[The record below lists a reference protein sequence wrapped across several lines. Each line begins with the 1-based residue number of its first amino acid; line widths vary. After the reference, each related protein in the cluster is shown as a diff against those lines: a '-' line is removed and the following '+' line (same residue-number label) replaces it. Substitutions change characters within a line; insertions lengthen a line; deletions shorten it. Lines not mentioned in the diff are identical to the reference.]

1 MNTLRRVAISASS
14 VMALACA
21 DTEKETV
28 THPEVTAAV
37 SDVRV
42 EPYTESI
49 GAIGIVVGRPG
60 GTARLS
66 SPLQSRISGVQVIP
80 GQTVSRGTVLV
91 TLDQT
96 VFDAAT
102 RSTQAAL
109 ASAQKT
115 YDRTRRLVDE
125 GISPRKDLD
134 QATADLARARADAST
149 AIRSQQLSVLRSPI
163 SGIVTSV
170 TATLGGTAD
179 PSQALVEISDPSLLD
194 IVFNV
199 TSEQAS
205 RVKAGNKV
213 TLSTSQTGG
222 GEVLGVATVL
232 DVSGAVDTLT
242 HAVAVRAHAPTTRRA
257 LRISETMFGQIG
269 IAVHPN
275 AIVIPVQA
283 IVPEGDVF
291 KVFVVDKNM
300 IAHSRAVTVGGRNET
315 TAEILS
321 GLKAG
326 ERVVTVGAYGVED
339 SAKIVSPAADSA
351 GGGA

>member
-1 MNTLRRVAISASS
+1 MNSLRWIGLCCCSAI
-14 VMALACA
+14 ALACG
-21 DTEKETV
+21 ETAGE
-28 THPEVTAAV
+28 TAARPEVTAAV
-37 SDVRV
+37 ADVRM
-42 EPYTESI
+42 EPYIESI
-49 GAIGIVVGRPG
+49 GAIGIVAGRPG

-96 VFDAAT
+96 AFVAAT
-102 RSTQAAL
+102 RTAEAAL
-109 ASAQKT
+109 ASAQKN
-115 YDRTRRLVDE
+115 YDRTKRLVDE
-125 GISPRKDLD
+125 GITPRKDLD

-149 AIRSQQLSVLRSPI
+149 ASRSKQLSVLRSPI
-163 SGIVTSV
+163 NGIVTSV

-179 PSQALVEISDPSLLD
+179 PSQPLVEISDPSLLD

-199 TSEQAS
+199 PPEQAS

-213 TLSTSQTGG
+213 TLSSGQTGG

-242 HAVAVRAHAPTTRRA
+242 HAVSVRAHAPATRRP
-257 LRISETMFGQIG
+257 LRISETVFGQIG
-269 IAVHPN
+269 ITVHPN
-275 AIVIPVQA
+275 ALVIPVQA
-283 IVPEGDVF
+283 IVPEGDGF

-300 IAHSRAVTVGGRNET
+300 VAHSRVVMVGGKNET

-321 GLKAG
+321 GLKIG
-326 ERVVTVGAYGVED
+326 EKVVTAGAYGVDD
-339 SAKIVSPAADSA
+339 SAKIVSPAPDSA
-351 GGGA
+351 AGGA